1 MASQPSQEVLGQGP
15 SSCLVHLSWESFL
28 QDSLKQ
34 HWLTLHLSVEAR
46 NWQTS
51 MNQWNQFHG
60 VSLPNSIAS
69 LFAVLCAPLCY
80 ELMDLILSYVSLVC
94 WEYIIPSI
102 WTFPLWHMPIWMGY
116 PVGRGRFWNLLE
128 LELVHWELVHR
139 GVKPTLVVTVHFYIV
154 NLFTWVG
161 SWIICASVQFIYL
174 FIFFFSWNLP
184 VFCALLLSNL

>member
-1 MASQPSQEVLGQGP
+1 MESISWGKSTQFNSQFVCSSVCPFVLWVDG
-15 SSCLVHLSWESFL
+15 LDFV
-28 QDSLKQ
+28 
-34 HWLTLHLSVEAR
+34 
-46 NWQTS
+46 
-51 MNQWNQFHG
+51 
-60 VSLPNSIAS
+60 
-69 LFAVLCAPLCY
+69 
-80 ELMDLILSYVSLVC
+80 SYVSLVC

-161 SWIICASVQFIYL
+161 SWIICASMQFIYL
-174 FIFFFSWNLP
+174 FYFIFFMKSA
-184 VFCALLLSNL
+184 CLLCFVVIKLIKMTRISSVLKETSLGLY